1 MVSELTLLDIMGIM
15 DLTNNAHMV
24 FQFPWKL

>member
-15 DLTNNAHMV
+15 DLQNAHML
-24 FQFPWKL
+24 FQFLWKL